1 MYIIVYGV
9 TNLIL
14 TFYSPELFIVFRL
27 AEMHNMNKPFEPV
40 FSVIQPNKPATKP
53 KAVAMDTFP
62 FSDKV
67 TDENEKGN
75 QNDTSLNLSDIP
87 EKNKEISSENTYETS
102 TDSGFV
108 ST

>member
-1 MYIIVYGV
+1 
-9 TNLIL
+9 
-14 TFYSPELFIVFRL
+14 
-27 AEMHNMNKPFEPV
+27 MHNMNKPFEPV

-87 EKNKEISSENTYETS
+87 EKNKEISTENTYDTS
-102 TDSGFV
+102 TDSGFTT
-108 ST
+108 SIPDDKILNRFGLPKKILESMAG